1 MNGRARMLF
10 GLAIV
15 IAVCSVGAF
24 FYARIE
30 MESRIRDYGPGVNAI
45 GYARG
50 GAIPSEAEFAE
61 SARAAA
67 DALGLEVVSLDVVR
81 SEESG
86 RDLGG
91 NLMQKAMGNLGTVR
105 MELVRYDVR
114 TTVIARKWFFSRTGE
129 LAVGRT
135 YRREV
140 TLETPNSRPPPTV
153 SDEPAAPRGL

>member
-1 MNGRARMLF
+1 MNGRARLLF
-10 GLAIV
+10 GLV
-15 IAVCSVGAF
+15 ILLAVAGLGAF

-30 MESRIRDYGPGVNAI
+30 MESRIRDYGPGVDAI

-50 GAIPSEAEFAE
+50 GAIPSEGEFSE

-67 DALGLEVVSLDVVR
+67 HALGLEVVTLDVVR
-81 SEESG
+81 TEESG

-140 TLETPNSRPPPTV
+140 TLETPDSRPPPRV
-153 SDEPAAPRGL
+153 SDEPAVERGL